1 MKELKK
7 TKRLSVSIIGYIAII
22 LIGLIS
28 LSKASV
34 YFSQDEAQILSVIEE
49 MSNEVFPDEAL
60 DFALNEEPGYLFIDV
75 RNEYQYLQ
83 DHLENAINIP
93 INHLL
98 EDDYMKIY
106 QQAQKDSLCM
116 VFYGEDQIQ
125 ANGAWMLVYQLG
137 FDNSKMMLGGY
148 DLIADPNFDPDQID
162 AYLIEEPKFDFYMIM
177 EEARDQLE
185 NPELIQEK
193 PAMQIIPVQRVENE
207 IDEGGC

>member
-7 TKRLSVSIIGYIAII
+7 TKRLSVSIIGYMSII
-22 LIGLIS
+22 LIGLLS
-28 LSKASV
+28 LTQATV
-34 YFSQDEAQILSVIEE
+34 YFNEDESQILAVIEE
-49 MSNEVFPDEAL
+49 MSHEVFPDEAL
-60 DFALNEEPGYLFIDV
+60 DFAMNEEADYLFIDV

-83 DHLENAINIP
+83 AHLHNAINIP

-98 EDDYMKIY
+98 EEDYLKIY
-106 QQAQKDSLCM
+106 KQAQQDSVCM
-116 VFYGEDQIQ
+116 VFYGEHQIQ

-137 FDNSKMMLGGY
+137 FTNSKMMLGGY
-148 DLIADPNFDPDQID
+148 DLIADPNFDPDFIE

-185 NPELIQEK
+185 NPALIEEK
-193 PAMQIIPVQRVENE
+193 PAMQIIPIQRVENE